1 VVSPGY
7 LHEQNI
13 GMTDTRVGPL
23 QAHGKTVVFILVDGT
38 LKGAIALA
46 DIVRPEARQA
56 IAARMLKLK

>member
-1 VVSPGY
+1 
-7 LHEQNI
+7 
-13 GMTDTRVGPL
+13 MTDTRVGPL